1 MVLRPYLAL
10 KFGDLARHLPADVFP
25 VLAGRSE
32 LLRFRAFPT
41 VGLSNADRDDPG
53 VDEREDQIAGRD
65 LAHRFIEGI
74 PRPVRV
80 ALRRP
85 EITAPKFVAVCLVL
99 VDPPIAHKVRR
110 PTRPLSC
117 LEDGMYRQR
126 DWLSPLLGFQPFS
139 YLREIDK
146 RPLVCAVAD

>member
-10 KFGDLARHLPADVFP
+10 KFGELDRHLPADVFP

-65 LAHRFIEGI
+65 LAHGFIVGI
-74 PRPVRV
+74 SRAIRV
-80 ALRRP
+80 ALGRP
-85 EITAPKFVAVCLVL
+85 EVAALKLVAVCLVL
-99 VDPPIAHKVRR
+99 VDPPIAHKARR
-110 PTRPLSC
+110 P
-117 LEDGMYRQR
+117 M
-126 DWLSPLLGFQPFS
+126 
-139 YLREIDK
+139 
-146 RPLVCAVAD
+146 